1 MSGAEKNPLTLV
13 SESFYRELCVSSPA
27 ALIATDGSFSVVIWN
42 QAATDLFGVDA
53 ARMRGEPLV
62 TVVRQ
67 SQREMFTHVLERT
80 GADGVTRELEL
91 SQGRPDGRAR
101 TLLAVV
107 SALQTD
113 AFDGGV
119 AVWIRDISNRKRLA
133 ERLAATEKMASLG
146 TLAGG
151 VAHHF
156 NNMIGG
162 VTTAVD
168 FALTNN
174 DPAACRRALQ
184 MTAEAVSRIAKLTQ
198 SLLSF
203 AEQDPRRIDLA
214 DLTEV
219 VLTFVHLIERPLSER
234 MIGVELELNPVP
246 IVAVEANRMH
256 QVLGNLL
263 SNAEDAMPD
272 GGTLRL
278 SIGCDDHWV
287 WLDFADSGPGIHPKH
302 LPLVFEPFFTTKG
315 LLAGGDGGNPGLGLS
330 VVHGIIMEMGGE
342 IAATS
347 QPGRGAGFRIRFPN
361 PSCLRNCMYSAPGT
375 AV

>member
-1 MSGAEKNPLTLV
+1 M
-13 SESFYRELCVSSPA
+13 
-27 ALIATDGSFSVVIWN
+27 
-42 QAATDLFGVDA
+42 
-53 ARMRGEPLV
+53 
-62 TVVRQ
+62 
-67 SQREMFTHVLERT
+67 
-80 GADGVTRELEL
+80 
-91 SQGRPDGRAR
+91 
-101 TLLAVV
+101 
-107 SALQTD
+107 
-113 AFDGGV
+113 
-119 AVWIRDISNRKRLA
+119 RDISNRKRLA
-133 ERLAATEKMASLG
+133 ERLAASEKMASLG

-156 NNMIGG
+156 NNMVGG

-168 FALTNN
+168 FALTHS

-184 MTAEAVSRIAKLTQ
+184 MTAEAVSRISKLTQ

-203 AEQDPRRIDLA
+203 AEQDPGRVDLA

-219 VLTFVHLIERPLSER
+219 VLTFVHLIERPLAER
-234 MIGVELELNPVP
+234 MIGVDLELNPVP

-263 SNAEDAMPD
+263 SNAEDVMPD

-278 SIGCDDHWV
+278 AIGCDTHWV
-287 WLDFADSGPGIHPKH
+287 WLDFADTGPGIAPDH

-347 QPGRGAGFRIRFPN
+347 EPGQGASFRIRFPHPN
-361 PSCLRNCMYSAPGT
+361 AGG
-375 AV
+375 A